1 MRLKPR
7 FLVVL
12 LALLIVGYY
21 VVTQAAT
28 IENESSAQLDITS
41 LPTPLPTLELTSV
54 SASPPTFSADMSTE
68 DLPLLHQEV
77 AAPTA
82 APTPTGVVAQPSEPV
97 QMQIDTIG
105 LDQPLIPVGLDAQ
118 NIPIVPQHDVGWYI
132 YSAEP
137 GEGENVVFWGHVA
150 RFQATPDVPAPF
162 EHLHTASIGDRIVVH
177 TADGTAHNYVIAEQV
192 WVNPNQIEYI
202 LPQGRE
208 QLTLVSCIGDRVIA
222 DGALVDMSHRL
233 ITIAVPE

>member
-12 LALLIVGYY
+12 SALLISGYLVMQ
-21 VVTQAAT
+21 VVMG
-28 IENESSAQLDITS
+28 ENRSSAQLDITS
-41 LPTPLPTLELTSV
+41 MPTPLPTLELTSV
-54 SASPPTFSADMSTE
+54 AASPPTFSADMSTE

-82 APTPTGVVAQPSEPV
+82 APTPTGVVVPPSEPV
-97 QMQIDTIG
+97 QMRIDTIG
-105 LDQPLIPVGLDAQ
+105 LDQSLIPVGLDAR

-137 GEGENVVFWGHVA
+137 GQGENVVLWGHVA

-162 EHLHTASIGDRIVVH
+162 EHLHTASIGDPITVH

-192 WVNPNQIEYI
+192 WVNPDQIEYV

>member
-7 FLVVL
+7 FLVAL
-12 LALLIVGYY
+12 LALLIVGYI
-21 VVTQAAT
+21 VTQAAT
-28 IENESSAQLDITS
+28 IENESPAQLD
-41 LPTPLPTLELTSV
+41 TPGLATPIPTLGLTSV
-54 SASPPTFSADMSTE
+54 ASSSAAFPADASA

-82 APTPTGVVAQPSEPV
+82 APTPTGVVIPPSEPV
-97 QMQIDTIG
+97 QMRIDTIG

-118 NIPIVPQHDVGWYI
+118 HIPIVPPHDVGWYI
-132 YSAEP
+132 YSADP
-137 GEGENVVFWGHVA
+137 GQGENVVFWGHVA

-162 EHLHTASIGDRIVVH
+162 ENLHTASIGDPIIVH
-177 TADGTAHNYVIAEQV
+177 TADGTAHSYVIAEQV
-192 WVNPNQIEYI
+192 WVNPDQVEYI

-208 QLTLVSCIGDRVIA
+208 QITLVSCIGDKVIA

>member
-1 MRLKPR
+1 MRLKLR

-12 LALLIVGYY
+12 PALLISGYLVMQ
-21 VVTQAAT
+21 VVMG
-28 IENESSAQLDITS
+28 ENRSSAQLDITS
-41 LPTPLPTLELTSV
+41 MPTPLPTLELTSV

-82 APTPTGVVAQPSEPV
+82 APTPTGVVIPPSEPV
-97 QMQIDTIG
+97 QMRIDTIG
-105 LDQPLIPVGLDAQ
+105 LDQSLIPVGLDAQ

-137 GEGENVVFWGHVA
+137 GQGENVVFWGHVA

-162 EHLHTASIGDRIVVH
+162 EHLHTASIGDPITVH
-177 TADGTAHNYVIAEQV
+177 TADGTAHTYVIAEQV
-192 WVNPNQIEYI
+192 WVNPDQIEYI

-222 DGALVDMSHRL
+222 DGALVNMSHRL